1 MKKLFFIL
9 VILNLVFWGVVK
21 LYETQAPIDWRA
33 REIQAERVKI
43 VTGQSALS
51 PSPIPAVAS
60 EAMASAVIAAV
71 APTSVPASVPASAP
85 SAATLTCRRLLGVT
99 PDLLAT
105 ARSRIKS
112 ARLEAEERSVGETR
126 FWVYIPPLA
135 SAEAARKKAEELA
148 GLGID
153 DFYPINNG
161 SKWQNAVSLGVYST
175 REAGEKRL
183 AALRASGV
191 RSAQLRDKD
200 DTPRPATFT
209 FKALQ
214 AEDLEKLEKI
224 SKQLRGTQVQSC
236 F

>member
-9 VILNLVFWGVVK
+9 AILNLLFFGLLK
-21 LYETQAPIDWRA
+21 IYETPSPIDWRA
-33 REIQAERVKI
+33 REVRADSVKI
-43 VTGQSALS
+43 VTGQLAVSA
-51 PSPIPAVAS
+51 
-60 EAMASAVIAAV
+60 
-71 APTSVPASVPASAP
+71 APTPVAQASAP
-85 SAATLTCRRLLGVT
+85 VVVVAELASAPEPAVREEQVCRRLVGVT
-99 PDLLAT
+99 PDLLAI
-105 ARSRIKS
+105 ARSRIKT
-112 ARLEAEERSVGETR
+112 ARLTAEERSIGENR

-183 AALRASGV
+183 AMLKAAGV

-200 DTPRPATFT
+200 DTPRPATFI
-209 FKALQ
+209 FSALPI
-214 AEDLEKLEKI
+214 ADLEKLEKI
-224 SKQLRGTQVQSC
+224 SKQLRGAHLQNCS
-236 F
+236 